1 MGMRP
6 SILVAPRLCAPE
18 YAQRDSRGRDRDE
31 RDDGQIGRHVG
42 EMLAPTLGR
51 ERPQR
56 SAPPGASD
64 ASYDTASS
72 SSGRRNP
79 PRVGANKMSPETTN
93 TARNA

>member
-1 MGMRP
+1 MCMRP
-6 SILVAPRLCAPE
+6 SVPVLGRLRAPE
-18 YAQRDSRGRDRDE
+18 YAQRDSRSRDRDE
-31 RDDGQIGRHVG
+31 RDDGQIRGHVR
-42 EMLAPTLGR
+42 EMLAPTLRR
-51 ERPQR
+51 ERHQR
-56 SAPPGASD
+56 SAPRGASD